1 MKYLLLR
8 TKRFCGYIAGFVFFI
23 AGINKLLD
31 PVGAG
36 LVMKE
41 YMDFLHLAF
50 LSGIAKVSAALLA
63 FAEVLIGTALIT
75 GVWRRI
81 TAVSALI
88 FQSFFTILTV
98 LLVIFNPEMDCGCFG
113 EAIHLTHMETFVK
126 NVFLLFLLLAFAFPS
141 RHLGTPRKI
150 KYVSFS
156 LVSVSVLLFSVYSW
170 RTIPL
175 VDYTSFKPAVALQA
189 GSTFGLAGEDRFEAL
204 FIYEK
209 DGKVQEFTLEEL
221 PDSTWNFI
229 ETRTVEKEDDNTVS
243 LSFYDEDG
251 AYQDTLAVKG
261 KVMIVSVYDVDVRPA
276 ALKKISEFV
285 ENATSAGFRTL
296 VLTSDNEDVHNL
308 DDVTYYSDYKTLIT
322 MNRSNGGVTYFSDGY
337 LVKKWSSVNSL
348 DQEELEGIYSGDDTE
363 TIIGSSSIGSLAF
376 QGFLLFV
383 IAIMLLL

>member
-1 MKYLLLR
+1 
-8 TKRFCGYIAGFVFFI
+8 
-23 AGINKLLD
+23 
-31 PVGAG
+31 
-36 LVMKE
+36 MKE
-41 YMDFLHLAF
+41 YMDFLHLGF
-50 LSGIAKVSAALLA
+50 LSDIAKVSAALLA

-126 NVFLLFLLLAFAFPS
+126 NVFLLLLLLAFAFPS

-209 DGKVQEFTLEEL
+209 DGEVQEFTLDAL

-261 KVMIVSVYDVDVRPA
+261 KVMIVSVYDVDIRPA